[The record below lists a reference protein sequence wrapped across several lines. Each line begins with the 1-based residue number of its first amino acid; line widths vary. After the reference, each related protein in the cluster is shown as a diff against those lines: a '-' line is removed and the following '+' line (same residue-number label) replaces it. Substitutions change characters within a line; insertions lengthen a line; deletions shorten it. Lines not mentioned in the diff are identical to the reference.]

1 MAPSSIWTPRASS
14 AFLAFAWLMLALGGC
29 GGSSPSLRGGAQ
41 LPNGI
46 LGRQAPAFRLT
57 DARGG
62 VFKSSELAG
71 KPYLVTF
78 LYAHCRTT
86 CPLIAEEVREALA
99 QLGSDAGKVA
109 AVAVS
114 VDPRGDTRTSV
125 RRFLALH
132 HEPSGFHYLIGTR
145 ARLAPIW
152 KAYYVGPEPA
162 GATQSLHTAA
172 IWLVDRHGRWR
183 VQFPAGYPL
192 NPSDVSFD
200 FQQLLRQS

>member
-1 MAPSSIWTPRASS
+1 MKV
-14 AFLAFAWLMLALGGC
+14 FLALTGVGLALAGC
-29 GGSSPSLRGGAQ
+29 GNSSVAFRGGAQ
-41 LPNGI
+41 LPNGV
-46 LGRQAPAFRLT
+46 LGRQAPAFALA

-62 VFKSSELAG
+62 VFSTSELAG

-86 CPLIAEEVREALA
+86 CPLIGEEVREALR
-99 QLGSDAGKVA
+99 QLGPNAGEVA

-114 VDPRGDTRTSV
+114 VDPRGDTRAVV

-132 HEPSGFHYLIGTR
+132 REPPNFHYLIGTR
-145 ARLAPIW
+145 AQLAPIW

-162 GATQSLHTAA
+162 GTTQSLHTAA
-172 IWLVDRHGRWR
+172 IWLVDRQGRWR

-200 FQQLLRQS
+200 FKQLLSRS

>member
-1 MAPSSIWTPRASS
+1 MAACGSSSIG
-14 AFLAFAWLMLALGGC
+14 F
-29 GGSSPSLRGGAQ
+29 RGGAQ

-46 LGRQAPAFRLT
+46 LGRQAPAFRLA

-62 VFKSSELAG
+62 IFATSELAG

-86 CPLIAEEVREALA
+86 CPLIGEEVREALA
-99 QLGSDAGKVA
+99 QLDSDANKVA
-109 AVAVS
+109 AIAVS
-114 VDPRGDTRTSV
+114 VDPRGDSVAAV
-125 RRFLALH
+125 RRFLARH
-132 HEPSGFHYLIGTR
+132 HEPANFDYLIGSR
-145 ARLAPIW
+145 AQLAPIW

-162 GATQSLHTAA
+162 GTTQSLHTAA

-192 NPSDVSFD
+192 NPTDVSYD
-200 FQQLLRQS
+200 FKQLLKES